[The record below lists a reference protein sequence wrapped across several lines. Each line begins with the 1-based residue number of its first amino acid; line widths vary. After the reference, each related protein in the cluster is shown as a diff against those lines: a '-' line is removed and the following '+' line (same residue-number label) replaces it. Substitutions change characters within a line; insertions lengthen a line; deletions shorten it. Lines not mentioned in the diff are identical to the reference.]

1 MHRATRHTLRPL
13 PRLGAA
19 ALICAGLLSLPAA
32 AGEIYQWKDAQGVTH
47 YADSPPAN
55 REYKNRSV
63 TGSGPATVVKAGE
76 LKPAENEQCATARKN
91 LTQLQGDAPVGFDAD
106 KDGKLDSVMDAT
118 QRAAQ
123 AQLAQAAI
131 NVHCSAAVTGGA
143 MAQAGG

>member
-1 MHRATRHTLRPL
+1 MHRPTRHTLRPL
-13 PRLGAA
+13 LRLGAA
-19 ALICAGLLSLPAA
+19 ALLCAGLLCLPAA

-63 TGSGPATVVKAGE
+63 IGTNPATVASTE
-76 LKPAENEQCATARKN
+76 AAKPVENEQCTTARTN
-91 LTQLQGDAPVGFDAD
+91 LTQLQGEAPVGFDAD
-106 KDGKLDSVMDAT
+106 KDGKLDSVMNAE

-131 NVHCSAAVTGGA
+131 NVHCTTATAESTAR
-143 MAQAGG
+143 AGN